1 MTEELKDLERRIDR
15 IEQCIYM
22 LSINDDVKAVDM
34 LERVKDLAHQM
45 YGEYQA
51 REGNNEDYLREDLPF

>member
-1 MTEELKDLERRIDR
+1 
-15 IEQCIYM
+15 M

>member
-1 MTEELKDLERRIDR
+1 MTEELKDLERRIER
-15 IEQCIYM
+15 VEQCIYK
-22 LSINDDVKAVDM
+22 LSINDYVKAVDM

>member
-15 IEQCIYM
+15 IEQCLYI
-22 LSINDDVKAVDM
+22 LSISDDIKAYKLKHVF
-34 LERVKDLAHQM
+34 RDLASQM